1 MSGARDD
8 GRLAEAKLIPIAEV
22 VDRLGLA
29 GLRRA
34 GRELV
39 GACPVCGD
47 GGKRS
52 ADRFSVN
59 PDLGVFNCRGCG
71 GRGDQIA
78 LVQHV
83 QGCEF
88 PGALAF
94 LVGEAQA
101 QVDPAV
107 LAERRAKAE
116 RAEAERRE
124 YAEKARARRIRQARE
139 IWHAAQGGD
148 AAAPVLAYLA
158 GRGVRF
164 PDGLPPTIRF
174 LPDHPYLK
182 WVGQGEREVH
192 RGPAMIAAIQNAAG
206 RVMAVHQTWINPAV
220 PGEKASIVLDGEA
233 QPAKLVRGSKKGGA
247 IRLTALGTSGQLVL
261 GEGLETTAS
270 ALTVGAM
277 PAAAYWVAVDLGN
290 MAGRQIKVAGKRHS
304 GLPDLSDDAAWVP
317 PVGVSQLVL
326 IQDGDSNPAATRAA
340 MESCGRRAQACRP
353 GIMVQLVHPGEG
365 RDLNDLLRENESEG
379 GEK

>member
-1 MSGARDD
+1 MTGARDD
-8 GRLAEAKLIPIAEV
+8 GRLAEAKLIPIGEV

-39 GACPVCGD
+39 GPCPVCGD

-59 PDLGVFNCRGCG
+59 PDLGVFNCRGCS

-83 QGCEF
+83 QGCDF

-94 LVGEAQA
+94 LVGEAPA

-116 RAEAERRE
+116 KAEADRRE
-124 YAEKARARRIRQARE
+124 YAERARARAVRQARE
-139 IWHAAQGGD
+139 IWHAAEAHPD
-148 AAAPVLAYLA
+148 RSLVVDYLGA
-158 GRGVRF
+158 RDVRF

-174 LPDHPYLK
+174 LPDHPYQKSVDGRFQEL
-182 WVGQGEREVH
+182 H
-192 RGPAMIAAIQNAAG
+192 RGPAMIAAIQDAAG
-206 RVMAVHQTWINPAV
+206 RVTAVHQTWINPGV
-220 PGEKASIVLDGEA
+220 PGEKISISLNGEA
-233 QPAKLVRGSKKGGA
+233 LPAKMVRGSKKGGA
-247 IRLTALGTSGQLVL
+247 IRLTGLGTSGRLVL

-304 GLPDLSDDAAWVP
+304 GLPDLSDDLAWVP
-317 PVGVSQLVL
+317 PDGVSQLVL

-353 GIMVQLVHPGEG
+353 GLTVQLVHPGEG
-365 RDLNDLLRENESEG
+365 QDLNDLLRQKDNEG